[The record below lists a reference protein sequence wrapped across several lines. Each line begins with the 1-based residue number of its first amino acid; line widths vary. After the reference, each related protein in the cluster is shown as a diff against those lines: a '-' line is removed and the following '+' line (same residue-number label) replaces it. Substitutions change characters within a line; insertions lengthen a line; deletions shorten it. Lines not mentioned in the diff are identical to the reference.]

1 MIDRKKFFDVVRS
14 TLFTGTLTQG
24 QVQGIEA
31 ILNEWDDREM
41 EDLRYLAYMLATTK
55 WETNH
60 TMLPVREAYWLSEE
74 WRKINLRYFPYY
86 GRGFVQL
93 TWEQNYKTMG
103 RLLGIDLVKYPDKA
117 MEMDTATLILFEG
130 MLDAESGVGDFTGK
144 ALDEFFNDKVD
155 DPVGA
160 RKIINGTD
168 HDDAIAVIHY
178 QFLAALKDSDVLS
191 S

>member
-1 MIDRKKFFDVVRS
+1 MIDRKKFFDAIRPD
-14 TLFTGTLTQG
+14 LFMGTLTQG

-31 ILNEWDDREM
+31 ILNEWDDREL

-74 WRKINLRYFPYY
+74 WRKINLRYYPYY

-117 MEMDTATLILFEG
+117 MELDIATLILFEG
-130 MLDAESGVGDFTGK
+130 MLDAESGIGDFTCK
-144 ALDEFFNDKVD
+144 ALDEYFNDTVD

-168 HDDAIAVIHY
+168 KDDEIAAIHY
-178 QFLAALKDSDVLS
+178 KFLAALKDSDVLS

>member
-1 MIDRKKFFDVVRS
+1 MIDRKKFFDAIRP
-14 TLFTGTLTQG
+14 TLFMGTLTQG
-24 QVQGIEA
+24 QVSGIEA
-31 ILNEWDDREM
+31 ILNEWDDRGL
-41 EDLRYLAYMLATTK
+41 EDLRYLAYMFATTK

-93 TWEQNYKTMG
+93 TWEQNYKAMG

-117 MEMDTATLILFEG
+117 MELDTATLILFEG

>member
-14 TLFTGTLTQG
+14 TLFTSTLTQG

>member
-1 MIDRKKFFDVVRS
+1 MIDRKKFFDAVRS

>member
-14 TLFTGTLTQG
+14 TLFTSTLTQG

-117 MEMDTATLILFEG
+117 MELDTATLILFEG